1 MWINNCLPCTIAT
14 ITRRDVRKVVNKVFA
29 VTVGDFDTY
38 WEIFAIAI
46 SRVKIDCTVDHSLLR
61 GRMSPKEPSA
71 MMHSARSVNSS
82 SLLDY
87 LGPSLTANAVPTRP
101 LPVWRCIAFSFCV
114 TTRYIVAIFLSSIFM
129 VSEWGVKHVVVGALL
144 RTWYQRNE

>member
-1 MWINNCLPCTIAT
+1 MWIYNCLLCTIAAP
-14 ITRRDVRKVVNKVFA
+14 TRSDVRKVVNKVFA

-46 SRVKIDCTVDHSLLR
+46 SRVKIDCTVDLSLLR

-101 LPVWRCIAFSFCV
+101 LPIWGWITIAQFI
-114 TTRYIVAIFLSSIFM
+114 TTNLIVAIFLSS
-129 VSEWGVKHVVVGALL
+129 V
-144 RTWYQRNE
+144 

>member
-1 MWINNCLPCTIAT
+1 MWINNCLLCTIAT

-38 WEIFAIAI
+38 WVIFAIAI
-46 SRVKIDCTVDHSLLR
+46 SRVKIDCTVDLSLLR

-71 MMHSARSVNSS
+71 MMHSARFILSS

-101 LPVWRCIAFSFCV
+101 LPIWGLI
-114 TTRYIVAIFLSSIFM
+114 TTTHFITTNIIVAICLSS
-129 VSEWGVKHVVVGALL
+129 V
-144 RTWYQRNE
+144 